1 MLSLLDIAERTQK
14 GPKVEGNAWNMGLF
28 RKMNEL
34 TERYQLYY
42 PEDNPSFENPSAF
55 EESNEIRGAGDQES
69 VVFWLFV
76 RSVG

>member
-14 GPKVEGNAWNMGLF
+14 GPKVEGNTWNMGLF

-42 PEDNPSFENPSAF
+42 PKDNPVFNFDDSMADRSFRDAIDFLVET
-55 EESNEIRGAGDQES
+55 
-69 VVFWLFV
+69 
-76 RSVG
+76 